1 MSLEEATERDKALIR
16 SSLTD
21 LCMRLKSVS
30 RENSLA
36 RIGSRESSVA
46 RGGRGTRESS
56 ARPDLE
62 EVRNVID
69 AKIESGVYA
78 PPPDEVPIGPPV
90 AAPPPPVELPP
101 ERPLTQEEAKK
112 VLHAGC
118 ERNDTVQQ
126 SMRGL
131 TTTEVPPQ
139 RPSRVGRKLGPLAGG
154 KQSPL
159 QQTPTP
165 TSIQPPNAA
174 DFEGPLCTSSPKST
188 SPVPQYRKQP
198 ERLQLAAPTL
208 SEIEGNNSEE
218 GGGELLEAVEVDNDD
233 EAASQL
239 AKRIEQNT
247 KHNHII
253 PTTVH
258 RSELF
263 RPSLSP
269 IMSSERSTTTTINQ
283 QQTEPPQNQELQP
296 HHIAH
301 PLRLQQQPQQQQN
314 HPNSRPLTPNLSL
327 TSNFSE
333 ATLVGHPSLET
344 DCSSKTLMHHDTT
357 LSESRTLQFESCLN
371 DTFDNS
377 EMSDVF
383 ESFSVD

>member
-1 MSLEEATERDKALIR
+1 MEAT
-16 SSLTD
+16 
-21 LCMRLKSVS
+21 
-30 RENSLA
+30 N
-36 RIGSRESSVA
+36 
-46 RGGRGTRESS
+46 
-56 ARPDLE
+56 
-62 EVRNVID
+62 
-69 AKIESGVYA
+69 
-78 PPPDEVPIGPPV
+78 
-90 AAPPPPVELPP
+90 
-101 ERPLTQEEAKK
+101 
-112 VLHAGC
+112 
-118 ERNDTVQQ
+118 
-126 SMRGL
+126 
-131 TTTEVPPQ
+131 
-139 RPSRVGRKLGPLAGG
+139 
-154 KQSPL
+154 
-159 QQTPTP
+159 
-165 TSIQPPNAA
+165 
-174 DFEGPLCTSSPKST
+174 TSS
-188 SPVPQYRKQP
+188 
-198 ERLQLAAPTL
+198 
-208 SEIEGNNSEE
+208 
-218 GGGELLEAVEVDNDD
+218 EAVEVDNDN